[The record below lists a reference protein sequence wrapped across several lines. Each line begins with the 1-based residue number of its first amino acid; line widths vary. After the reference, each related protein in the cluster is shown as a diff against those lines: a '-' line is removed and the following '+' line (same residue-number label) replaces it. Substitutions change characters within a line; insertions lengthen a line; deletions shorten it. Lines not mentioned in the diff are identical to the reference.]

1 MSRPSVSI
9 SRIDRLGAGVS
20 FLRAIHCAV
29 LLFAA
34 TVLPLL
40 GFGFLADERVE
51 QMFLLTSIALAS
63 ASVCWG
69 NPSASAAPHPFV
81 IRRGAD
87 SYPDRQNSR
96 QREAGNRASR
106 SGRDPVR
113 LRTPGQPASRASLR
127 KMLPPLGISFFRS
140 TPTHASFATLHC
152 YERAICCHFVA
163 RSALLR

>member
-29 LLFAA
+29 LPFAA

-69 NPSASAAPHPFV
+69 
-81 IRRGAD
+81 IRVH
-87 SYPDRQNSR
+87 R
-96 QREAGNRASR
+96 QRHILLLFGGALTLILTGKTLAKERLEIALAVPGAILFVCGHLVNQHLARR
-106 SGRDPVR
+106 CGRCSHP
-113 LRTPGQPASRASLR
+113 
-127 KMLPPLGISFFRS
+127 
-140 TPTHASFATLHC
+140 
-152 YERAICCHFVA
+152 
-163 RSALLR
+163 